1 MPLTWLHTQH
11 SGGEG
16 FSLPEAAQPS
26 GRRGINLTD
35 IGVDLDSWTWEA
47 TMHRLL
53 LIAAILAGLLF
64 PFPSASQEVRKDV
77 QELYQLCKHESG
89 KDFCLGYI
97 SGVADHM
104 LLTGAFLR
112 AHGNGLKE
120 EERDLLADLSACMKG
135 ATLFE
140 GVVQTFINWAE
151 KHPEEGNLTMQL
163 GVVEA
168 LSEIWPC
175 D

>member
-1 MPLTWLHTQH
+1 MHELFL
-11 SGGEG
+11 
-16 FSLPEAAQPS
+16 
-26 GRRGINLTD
+26 R
-35 IGVDLDSWTWEA
+35 A
-47 TMHRLL
+47 T
-53 LIAAILAGLLF
+53 ILAGLLF

-89 KDFCLGYI
+89 RDFCLGYI

-104 LLTGAFLR
+104 LVAGAFLR

-120 EERDLLADLSACMKG
+120 EERDLLADLSACPK
-135 ATLFE
+135 ATTSFE

-151 KHPEEGNLTMQL
+151 KHPEEGNLTMHL

>member
-1 MPLTWLHTQH
+1 
-11 SGGEG
+11 
-16 FSLPEAAQPS
+16 
-26 GRRGINLTD
+26 
-35 IGVDLDSWTWEA
+35 
-47 TMHRLL
+47 MHRLF
-53 LIAAILAGLLF
+53 LIATILAGLLF

-89 KDFCLGYI
+89 REFCLGYI

-112 AHGNGLKE
+112 AHGKGLKE
-120 EERDLLADLSACMKG
+120 EDRDLLVDLSACLK
-135 ATLFE
+135 ATTSFE

-151 KHPEEGNLTMQL
+151 KHPEEGNLTMHL

>member
-1 MPLTWLHTQH
+1 
-11 SGGEG
+11 
-16 FSLPEAAQPS
+16 
-26 GRRGINLTD
+26 
-35 IGVDLDSWTWEA
+35 
-47 TMHRLL
+47 MHRLF

-64 PFPSASQEVRKDV
+64 AFPSASQEVRKDV

-89 KDFCLGYI
+89 REFCLGYI

-104 LLTGAFLR
+104 LLTGVFLR
-112 AHGNGLKE
+112 AHGKELKE
-120 EERDLLADLSACMKG
+120 EERDLLVDLSACVK
-135 ATLFE
+135 ATMSFE

-151 KHPEEGNLTMQL
+151 KHPEEGNLTMHL

>member
-1 MPLTWLHTQH
+1 
-11 SGGEG
+11 
-16 FSLPEAAQPS
+16 
-26 GRRGINLTD
+26 
-35 IGVDLDSWTWEA
+35 
-47 TMHRLL
+47 MHRLFL
-53 LIAAILAGLLF
+53 RATILAGLLF

-104 LLTGAFLR
+104 LLNGAFLR
-112 AHGNGLKE
+112 SHGKGFKE
-120 EERDLLADLSACMKG
+120 EDRDLLTDLSACLKTTG
-135 ATLFE
+135 SFE
-140 GVVQTFINWAE
+140 GVVQTFITWFE
-151 KHPEEGNLTMQL
+151 KHPNERNLTMHL